1 MGMIVGLAFG
11 LGTLVVYA
19 SLNGMLAPWQTPAP
33 ARRIWQ
39 ERRAI
44 AAHAAAGAA
53 LAATAWILSRND
65 VLAAGCFAVGLAV
78 PAALKRSRAR
88 KRQAQAREQ
97 WPDCI
102 DDVVSGL
109 RAGLSVG
116 ESLVL
121 LAERGPDQM
130 KAHFAVFAAE
140 LEATGRLDAALDRL
154 KRTMAEP
161 VADRVVEAMRLA
173 SRLGGHDLAVML
185 TSLASALRSENRARG
200 ELLARQSWTVGGAR
214 VAAVAPWVVLGLLA
228 TRPGVVDSF
237 STPTGTAI
245 LVFGLAATLLAY
257 GLMLRL
263 GRLEEAPRVL
273 AGNES

>member
-1 MGMIVGLAFG
+1 
-11 LGTLVVYA
+11 
-19 SLNGMLAPWQTPAP
+19 
-33 ARRIWQ
+33 
-39 ERRAI
+39 
-44 AAHAAAGAA
+44 
-53 LAATAWILSRND
+53 
-65 VLAAGCFAVGLAV
+65 
-78 PAALKRSRAR
+78 
-88 KRQAQAREQ
+88 
-97 WPDCI
+97 
-102 DDVVSGL
+102 
-109 RAGLSVG
+109 
-116 ESLVL
+116 
-121 LAERGPDQM
+121 
-130 KAHFAVFAAE
+130 
-140 LEATGRLDAALDRL
+140 
-154 KRTMAEP
+154 
-161 VADRVVEAMRLA
+161 
-173 SRLGGHDLAVML
+173 ML